1 MTVSSDDATMLAR
14 APHRIGRV
22 VLVVRDLDRV
32 AGFYL
37 DAIGL
42 DLLHRDAAS
51 ADLGTGENVLLTLRA
66 DPGARR
72 SAPREAG
79 LFHTAFLLPS
89 RIDLGAWLRHAAD
102 RGLRLDGAADHL
114 VSEAIYLSDPEGNG
128 IEIYADRPDA
138 VWPRTPTGVAM
149 ANAPL
154 DRPALMALAGAP
166 WRGLPAGA
174 SVGHVHL
181 RVGALEPADRFYA
194 GLLGFD
200 VTCRFPGASFYGS
213 GGYHHQ
219 LAANIWHS
227 EGARP
232 ADGPRTGLAAVEFR
246 FAADALDAARRRF
259 GEAGVGV
266 ETGAAGGLSVTEPW
280 GVALRLLPA

>member
-1 MTVSSDDATMLAR
+1 VTVSSEDSTLLAR

-22 VLVVRDLDRV
+22 VLVVHDLDRV
-32 AGFYL
+32 VGFYR

-42 DLLHRDAAS
+42 DLLHRDAAG
-51 ADLGTGENVLLTLRA
+51 ADLGVGESVLLTLRV
-66 DPGARR
+66 DSSARR
-72 SAPREAG
+72 SGAREAG
-79 LFHTAFLLPS
+79 LFHTAFLLPT
-89 RIDLGAWLRHAAD
+89 RADLGAWLRHAAA

-114 VSEAIYLSDPEGNG
+114 VSEAVYLSDPEGNG

-138 VWPRTPTGVAM
+138 AWPRTATGVVM

-154 DRPALMALAGAP
+154 DRPAVMALADAP

-194 GLLGFD
+194 GLLGLD
-200 VTCRFPGASFYGS
+200 VTCRFPGARFYGS

-227 EGARP
+227 EDARP
-232 ADGPRTGLAAVEFR
+232 ADGPRTGLAAIEIRV
-246 FAADALDAARRRF
+246 AAEALAATRQRLR
-259 GEAGVGV
+259 EAGVGV
-266 ETGAAGGLSVTEPW
+266 ETGPDGGLSVAEPW
-280 GVALRLLPA
+280 GVALRLVPA